1 MSTPSKELVRDL
13 AAHVDPWS
21 TAPFDSPTVQTLQ
34 RLVPQLTAH
43 QRIWLSGYLAG
54 SVAAAIAVPAA
65 PTAASTPASD
75 PIVTVLFG
83 SQSGNCERLA
93 AQVGEALSKRG
104 VPHVVLDMLDCRK
117 SHLQEAR
124 NLLVVVSTHG
134 EGEPPDRA
142 AALHELLHSRK
153 APPLKHLKYSVLALG
168 DTSYERF
175 CETGKQ
181 FDARLAALGAE
192 QLHARVD
199 CDVDYEHNAR
209 EWIDAV
215 VAKLAS
221 EHAAVPAQL
230 HTASEPTLAPVATAY
245 TRKNPFL
252 APVLVNQRL
261 TTRDSEKDV
270 RHIELSLEGS
280 GIHYEPGDAIGVV
293 VRNPVDRVD
302 ALLATLPYGP
312 ETPISHEGSQQP
324 LREVLHSCD
333 IGLVTRTFADKYFE
347 RIGQPERAASIDVA
361 ARVQLSELLREHPPQ
376 ALGAE
381 DFVRL
386 LRPLA
391 PRLYSIA
398 SSARATPDE
407 VHLTVGL
414 VHFELNGTRHFGVAS
429 KQFAEMEGDDAVA
442 PIYLHRNPNFRLP
455 TDPDLPIVMIGP
467 GTGVAPF
474 RGFIAER
481 EAQSARGKNWLFF
494 GERHF
499 RTDFL
504 YQAEWL
510 DYRKRGVLHRIE
522 LAFSRDQKDKIY
534 VQHRMR
540 EHGRE
545 LYDWLQQGAHVY
557 VCGDAQHM
565 ASDVQDAL
573 LQILQEHGGHSAER
587 AAEELL
593 ELQRVRRYQRDVY

>member
-1 MSTPSKELVRDL
+1 MSMPSKELVREL
-13 AAHVDPWS
+13 VASVDPWS
-21 TAPFDSPTVQTLQ
+21 AAPFDAPAIQTLKRVVQELDAQQ
-34 RLVPQLTAH
+34 RL
-43 QRIWLSGYLAG
+43 WLSGYLAG
-54 SVAAAIAVPAA
+54 SVGATAAL
-65 PTAASTPASD
+65 AASTPASIPSTD
-75 PIVTVLFG
+75 PIVTVLYG

-93 AQVGEALSKRG
+93 AQVGEALSTRG
-104 VPHVVLDMLDCRK
+104 VPHIVVDMLDCRK

-124 NLLVVVSTHG
+124 NLLVIVSTHG
-134 EGEPPDRA
+134 EGDPPDRA

-168 DTSYERF
+168 DSSYERF
-175 CETGKQ
+175 CETGRQ

-192 QLHARVD
+192 SLQARVD
-199 CDVDYEHNAR
+199 CDVDYEQNAR

-215 VAKLAS
+215 VARLAS
-221 EHAAVPAQL
+221 EHASVPAQQQSTL
-230 HTASEPTLAPVATAY
+230 EPALAPVATAY

-252 APVLVNQRL
+252 APVLANQRL
-261 TTRDSEKDV
+261 TSRDSEKDV

-293 VRNPVDRVD
+293 VRNAPDRVD
-302 ALLATLPYGP
+302 ALLSVLPYP
-312 ETPISHEGSQQP
+312 AETPISHEGALLP
-324 LREVLHSCD
+324 LREVLQGCD
-333 IGLVTRTFADKYFE
+333 IGLVTRTFADKYLT
-347 RIGQPERAASIDVA
+347 RLGQAERAASIDF
-361 ARVQLSELLREHPPQ
+361 ARNLQLTDFLREYAPSD
-376 ALGAE
+376 LGPGE
-381 DFVRL
+381 FIPL

-414 VHFELNGTRHFGVAS
+414 VQFELDGASHYGVAS
-429 KQFAEMEGDDAVA
+429 QQFADMEGDDAVA

-455 TDPDLPIVMIGP
+455 SDPDLPIVMIGP

-481 EAQSARGKNWLFF
+481 DALGARGKSWLFF
-494 GERHF
+494 GERRF
-499 RTDFL
+499 RSVFL
-504 YQAEWL
+504 YQSEWL
-510 DYRKRGVLHRIE
+510 DYRKRGALHRIE
-522 LAFSRDQKDKIY
+522 LAFSRDQTDKIY

-545 LYDWLQQGAHVY
+545 LYEWLQDGAHVY
-557 VCGDAQHM
+557 VCGDATRM

-573 LQILQEHGGHSAER
+573 LAILQEHGGHSAER

-593 ELQRVRRYQRDVY
+593 ELQRARRYQRDVY

>member
-1 MSTPSKELVRDL
+1 MSTPSKELMRDL

-21 TAPFDSPTVQTLQ
+21 AAPFDAPAIQTWQ
-34 RLVPQLTAH
+34 RLIQQLNPH
-43 QRIWLSGYLAG
+43 QRLWLSGYLAG
-54 SVAAAIAVPAA
+54 SLSAAGAVAAAS
-65 PTAASTPASD
+65 AASVPSSE
-75 PIVTVLFG
+75 PIVTVLYG

-93 AQVGEALSKRG
+93 GEIGAALAKRG

-117 SHLQEAR
+117 NHLQDAR

-134 EGEPPDRA
+134 EGDPPDRA

-153 APPLKHLKYSVLALG
+153 APTLKHLKYSVLALG
-168 DTSYERF
+168 DSSYERF
-175 CETGKQ
+175 CETGRQ

-192 QLHARVD
+192 QLYTRVD
-199 CDVDYEHNAR
+199 CDVDYEQNAR

-215 VAKLAS
+215 IERVAS
-221 EHAAVPAQL
+221 EHASVPAAQQ
-230 HTASEPTLAPVATAY
+230 TAFEPTLAPVATAY

-252 APVLVNQRL
+252 APVLANQRL

-293 VRNPVDRVD
+293 VRNSLDRVD
-302 ALLATLPYGP
+302 ALLGALPYAA
-312 ETPISHEGSQQP
+312 EMPISHEGSLRP
-324 LREVLHSCD
+324 LREVLQSCD
-333 IGLVTRTFADKYFE
+333 IGLVTRTFADKYLD
-347 RIGQPERAASIDVA
+347 RIGQADRAASIDVSA
-361 ARVQLSELLREHPPQ
+361 NIQVADFLRDYPPHD
-376 ALGAE
+376 LGAE
-381 DFVRL
+381 DLVRL

-398 SSARATPDE
+398 SSARATPGE

-414 VHFELNGTRHFGVAS
+414 VRFDLNGVTHFGVAS

-455 TDPDLPIVMIGP
+455 NDPGTPIIMIGP

-474 RGFIAER
+474 RGFLAER
-481 EAQSARGKNWLFF
+481 EALGARGKNWLFF

-522 LAFSRDQKDKIY
+522 LAFSRDQKDKVY

-545 LYDWLQQGAHVY
+545 LYGWLQEGAHVY
-557 VCGDAQHM
+557 VCGDAQRM
-565 ASDVQDAL
+565 ASDVQEAL

-593 ELQRVRRYQRDVY
+593 ELQRARRYQRDVY